1 MGSAPEELGGR
12 KPRPAR
18 ATITARPT
26 PAREAPSRS
35 GTERAVPDRASE
47 RPSPER
53 TTAAR
58 PPRPARPTTP
68 VPQERYYR
76 QTITKVDLW
85 SVLKMSVGFYL
96 CGVAV
101 TFVALATLYV
111 TADSAGVIS
120 SVEQFFDDILDTQG
134 DFSFLSGEV
143 LRGALLVAAVVVVL
157 QIVITVIAASFYNL
171 FAELFGGIEI
181 TIKEEESDY

>member
-1 MGSAPEELGGR
+1 MR
-12 KPRPAR
+12 
-18 ATITARPT
+18 T
-26 PAREAPSRS
+26 REAR
-35 GTERAVPDRASE
+35 E
-47 RPSPER
+47 RPSSTQPPER
-53 TTAAR
+53 
-58 PPRPARPTTP
+58 
-68 VPQERYYR
+68 VYR

-101 TFVALATLYV
+101 TFVALATCYIV
-111 TADSAGVIS
+111 ADSAGVIS
-120 SVEQFFDDILDTQG
+120 SVEKFFDDLLDTNG
-134 DFSFLSGEV
+134 DFHFLNGDI

-181 TIKEEESDY
+181 TIKEDESDY